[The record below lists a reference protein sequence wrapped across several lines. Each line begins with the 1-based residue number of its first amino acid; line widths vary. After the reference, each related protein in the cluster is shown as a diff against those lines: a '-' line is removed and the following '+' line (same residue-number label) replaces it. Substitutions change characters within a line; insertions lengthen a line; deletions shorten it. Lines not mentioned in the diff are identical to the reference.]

1 MDFIDEARIDAI
13 QRQSQARAK
22 ELFSRPIDVLFYD
35 TTTLYFESEI
45 EDEPSSSKPGL
56 RFKGYSKDGK
66 PQRTQVLLALLVTDE
81 GIPLGYELFP
91 GNTYEGDTL
100 IGAIERVSKSYAVK
114 RFTVVADS
122 GLLSQNNQQLLEER
136 GIAYILGFRMKST
149 TQALKRKI
157 LHSAGFEVWDG
168 APALS
173 ETESRYKV
181 IERQGR
187 RIVVS
192 YSDQRARKDRRN

>member
-1 MDFIDEARIDAI
+1 M
-13 QRQSQARAK
+13 
-22 ELFSRPIDVLFYD
+22 FYD

-114 RFTVVADS
+114 CFTVVADS

-136 GIAYILGFRMKST
+136 T
-149 TQALKRKI
+149 
-157 LHSAGFEVWDG
+157 
-168 APALS
+168 
-173 ETESRYKV
+173 
-181 IERQGR
+181 
-187 RIVVS
+187 S
-192 YSDQRARKDRRN
+192 YHL